1 VLCDWE
7 GVLTLASQA
16 DGFGWIDL
24 SS

>member
-1 VLCDWE
+1 VLCDWG